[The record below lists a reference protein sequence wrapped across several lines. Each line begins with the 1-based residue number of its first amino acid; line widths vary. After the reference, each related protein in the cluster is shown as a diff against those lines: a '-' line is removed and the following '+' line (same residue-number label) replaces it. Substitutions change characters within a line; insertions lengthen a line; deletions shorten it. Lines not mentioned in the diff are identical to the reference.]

1 MAEDDYSADPAR
13 VPEAAQ
19 LREHTLDSEMV
30 FQGNFLRVARDLA
43 RLPNGGQATRE
54 YIRHSGAVMVI
65 PLLDNGRVL
74 MERQWRTP
82 MQRVMVEFPAGK
94 LDAGE
99 GWFACAER
107 ELREET
113 GFTAQEWAYL
123 GPINN
128 AISYSDEIIHLAVA
142 RGLRGGAGQQL
153 DDHEFLQV
161 FEAEPAAVLEWVRR
175 GFITDV
181 KTVIGAFWLE
191 KLLAGQWSVEWRPG
205 AG

>member
-1 MAEDDYSADPAR
+1 MSDDIADPSR

-19 LREHTLDSEMV
+19 LRELTMDSEMV
-30 FQGNFLRVARDLA
+30 FNGRFLRIARDLV
-43 RLPNGGQATRE
+43 RLPNGEQATRE
-54 YIRHSGAVMVI
+54 YIRHSGAVMVMPI
-65 PLLDNGRVL
+65 LDNGKVL
-74 MERQWRTP
+74 MERQYRTP
-82 MQRVMVEFPAGK
+82 MQRVMIEFPAGK

-99 GWFACAER
+99 SWLACATR

-113 GFTAQEWAYL
+113 GYAAREWAYV

-142 RGLRGGAGQQL
+142 RGLEPGAQKL

-161 FEAEPAAVLEWVRR
+161 FEADPAEVVEWVRR

-191 KLLAGQWSVEWRPG
+191 KLLRGDWALQWRP
-205 AG
+205 APCL